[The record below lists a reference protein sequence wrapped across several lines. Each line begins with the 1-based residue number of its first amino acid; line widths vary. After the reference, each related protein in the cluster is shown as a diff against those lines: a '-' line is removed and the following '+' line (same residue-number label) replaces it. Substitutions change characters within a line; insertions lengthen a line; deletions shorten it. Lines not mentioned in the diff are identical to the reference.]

1 MTRSRR
7 GAQFDNNPIKYS
19 PALDPV
25 NTIILARSRVVNT
38 IILARSRVVNT
49 IILARSRVVNT
60 IILARSRVGLYL
72 IGSQLSIPCNTEH
85 NTSTKTAQMG

>member
-7 GAQFDNNPIKYS
+7 GTQFDNNPIKYS
-19 PALDPV
+19 PALDP
-25 NTIILARSRVVNT
+25 
-38 IILARSRVVNT
+38 
-49 IILARSRVVNT
+49 VNT